1 MNDAHKN
8 IRQAQATQKRQ
19 YDRKHGRQAE
29 FRVGDEVWYMRD
41 TRKGDKLSTKKLG
54 PVCIAK
60 ICGKNTYQLI
70 GLKVKFYADQ
80 LVKLK
85 RGNTVDTVST
95 TKPKDDDAQQSTVDD
110 EVVV

>member
-1 MNDAHKN
+1 MKYG
-8 IRQAQATQKRQ
+8 ICKSR
-19 YDRKHGRQAE
+19 
-29 FRVGDEVWYMRD
+29 RD

-60 ICGKNTYQLI
+60 KNTYQLI

-85 RGNTVDTVST
+85 RGNTGDTVST
-95 TKPKDDDAQQSTVDD
+95 TKPNDGRCDDAQQSAVDD